1 MSRLSRQ
8 LRCALALAVIV
19 GAAAGCGSSGSHRAA
34 DPVPTAWVTEQ
45 AASGAPKPAAAGGKP
60 SRPAPSTSPDGT
72 QAFAA
77 GMAAYC
83 TSFYSRQR
91 DVEDQYPSPD
101 LSSRISFARG
111 TAEAARDTEALLGQ
125 LTPPDGLAG
134 AFDAFVDNAH
144 QVSLD
149 RGAIVDA
156 LTSTGE
162 EGKAG
167 DAFSATI
174 AARWPLAE
182 QLDASGCDGK
192 LPPAQEE
199 AVIGAA
205 RSFETTEDSQVA
217 CGQLATPG
225 FLQTRWSDLPDP
237 LQGCVVSRDH
247 QIHTAAG
254 APTDIV
260 VQSVTGADGIAA
272 TIRYSLVGGCKCWD
286 ESVLRLH
293 LVDGSWLVTDLGH

>member
-8 LRCALALAVIV
+8 LRSALALVVVV
-19 GAAAGCGSSGSHRAA
+19 GAAAGCASSGPHRAA
-34 DPVPTAWVTEQ
+34 DPVPTSWATGQ
-45 AASGAPKPAAAGGKP
+45 AASGPAKPAAASGKA
-60 SRPAPSTSPDGT
+60 SRPPRTPSPNGAREFT
-72 QAFAA
+72 A
-77 GMAAYC
+77 GLAAYC
-83 TSFYSRQR
+83 TAFYTRQR
-91 DVEDQYPSPD
+91 DVEDQYPGPD

-125 LTPPDGLAG
+125 LAPPDGLAG

-144 QVSLD
+144 QVSLA
-149 RGAIVDA
+149 RAAIVDA

-174 AARWPLAE
+174 AERWPLAE
-182 QLDASGCDGK
+182 QLDATGCDGK
-192 LPPAQEE
+192 LPPTQEE
-199 AVIGAA
+199 AVVGAA

-217 CGQLATPG
+217 CGELATPG

-286 ESVLRLH
+286 ESVLR
-293 LVDGSWLVTDLGH
+293 